1 MIGQQSG
8 RMNLIFICL
17 LFIFF
22 CSPIEKKEIKSRN
35 IVTFKLEKFD
45 KPKKNRGL
53 LAEHY
58 PASNE
63 RRIDLFW
70 NVIEDL
76 GGVYLGVGTD
86 QNLSLA
92 ARAKSDLVI
101 LMDFDP
107 EIVKVNQLHIFF
119 LKNTNNYEEFKNLWE
134 RKNRDS
140 TIQFINNNGGYE
152 KEDLLI
158 GHTIGLKP
166 GIGVPE
172 RLSELEYMHSNFKL
186 DTFSHNVNEF
196 LFLKNLALSDKI
208 ISVYGDLTG
217 DVSLNEISKF
227 LRENEMT
234 INLMYTSNAEEYFKF
249 PKEYRHNIKI
259 LPINEKSIIV
269 RTLTA
274 GARSYGFPKGEK
286 FPDTFPFHY
295 NYQPLSN
302 LKKWMEYQKE
312 FNILFMMNH
321 RTDIEKG
328 FSKLEKEPPFN

>member
-1 MIGQQSG
+1 VKTI
-8 RMNLIFICL
+8 LICL
-17 LFIFF
+17 LVLLS
-22 CSPIEKKEIKSRN
+22 CSPVEKKEIKTEK
-35 IVTFKLEKFD
+35 IVKFQIEKFD
-45 KPKKNRGL
+45 IPKKNRGL

-70 NVIEDL
+70 SVIKDL
-76 GGVYLGVGTD
+76 RGVYLGVGTD

-92 ARAKSDLVI
+92 ARAKSELVI

-107 EIVKVNQLHIFF
+107 EIVKVNRLHVFF
-119 LKNTNNYEEFKNLWE
+119 LKNTNNYSEFKNLWE
-134 RKNRDS
+134 RKNKDS
-140 TIQFINNNGGYE
+140 TIQFISNNAGNE

-186 DTFSHNVNEF
+186 DTFSHNSNEF
-196 LFLKNLALSDKI
+196 LYLKNLALNEKI
-208 ISVYGDLTG
+208 VPVNGDLTG
-217 DVSLNEISKF
+217 DVSINEISKI
-227 LRENEMT
+227 LSANGMT
-234 INLMYTSNAEEYFKF
+234 INLMYTSNAEEYFRF
-249 PKEYRHNIKI
+249 PKEYRQNIKAI
-259 LPINEKSIIV
+259 PISENSIIV

-274 GARSYGFPKGEK
+274 GAKSYGFPLGEK

-302 LKKWMEYQKE
+302 LKKWMESPKE
-312 FNILFMMNH
+312 FNILYMMNY

-328 FSKLEKEPPFN
+328 FSKLEKEPPIN